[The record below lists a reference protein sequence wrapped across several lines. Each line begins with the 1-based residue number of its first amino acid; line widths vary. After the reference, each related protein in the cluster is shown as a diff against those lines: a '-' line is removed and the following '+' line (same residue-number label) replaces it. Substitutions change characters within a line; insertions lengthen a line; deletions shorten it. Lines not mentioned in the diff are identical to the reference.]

1 MCTYNKNKLYQT
13 SDCWSR
19 YILNF
24 DFLKKGLG
32 PVSPLHFVL
41 DFSRKIFLISYYINW
56 LDFLVWL
63 PLLLQISANV
73 CIVIVCYPVFD
84 VINFEAYISFL
95 IEPFSYMTKNSEQ
108 ILKYLNNKKS
118 FYGEIKIMFH
128 HF

>member
-32 PVSPLHFVL
+32 PVSPLHFVP
-41 DFSRKIFLISYYINW
+41 DFSRKIFLSYYINW
-56 LDFLVWL
+56 LDFIVWL
-63 PLLLQISANV
+63 PLLLQISADV

-84 VINFEAYISFL
+84 VINFETYISFL